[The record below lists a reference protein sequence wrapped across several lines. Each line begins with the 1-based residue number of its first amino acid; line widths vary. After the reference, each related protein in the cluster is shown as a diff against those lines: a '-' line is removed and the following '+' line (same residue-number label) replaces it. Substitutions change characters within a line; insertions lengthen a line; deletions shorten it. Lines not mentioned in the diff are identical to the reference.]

1 MLILTTNKVEY
12 PMNGLKILTHISIGF
27 TLTFGALVFVQSC
40 SNANAE
46 RYQILQCMDGD
57 RSRQAFEDCVG
68 E

>member
-1 MLILTTNKVEY
+1 
-12 PMNGLKILTHISIGF
+12 MNGLKILTHISIGF